1 MEGVQYKLVRV
12 LGRKNKEGRVYY
24 LAYVVLNSQTDCSLI
39 NILITEEQKDKL
51 LKVINDNNFDV
62 GKHIVIEYNAY
73 QKQYQPKIKI

>member
-12 LGRKNKEGRVYY
+12 LGRTNKEGRTYF

-39 NILITEEQKDKL
+39 NILITAEQKEKL
-51 LKVINDNNFDV
+51 LKVINDNNFDI
-62 GKHIVIEYNAY
+62 GKHIVIEYNSY